1 MPSAAGSAE
10 SSLSP
15 SNAAMSSNEAAT
27 ISKGPPKTSSA
38 ALNVS
43 PSEGSPIASAAFP
56 PPVSNGNICVSL
68 KNRREKRSANE
79 LDSASSECVTLRRPK
94 KLATS
99 FANSCDDSSVVFHN
113 CLRVQ
118 FVSRAFSGRPSDIC
132 ALANPLTARRRA
144 NADTSAA
151 FCASLMLIFVLMFI
165 GRAGYVLGSY
175 DCLITLIFSGVRN
188 HNEMGAPLQGCKVQA
203 G

>member
-1 MPSAAGSAE
+1 MPSATGSAE

-38 ALNVS
+38 PLNAS

-99 FANSCDDSSVVFHN
+99 FANSCDDSSVAFHN

-118 FVSRAFSGRPSDIC
+118 FVSRAFSSWPSDKF

-151 FCASLMLIFVLMFI
+151 FCASLILIFVLMFI
-165 GRAGYVLGSY
+165 GRADYFLGSY
-175 DCLITLIFSGVRN
+175 DCRITLIILRPRYG
-188 HNEMGAPLQGCKVQA
+188 NETGRTLQG
-203 G
+203 